1 MFSNNFTIPSALFI
15 SLVPTTGAVSVVL
28 SPSDKLIQNI
38 IISDFRKKHPNV
50 AVDIDIQ
57 ELDDMLNRYES
68 EFFERKYQDEVVN
81 DIYIDSEEQETNAKR
96 IKALNEQKEFL
107 RSIDDKK
114 QQDTIDE
121 SDIIKVKMKDSKN
134 N

>member
-1 MFSNNFTIPSALFI
+1 M
-15 SLVPTTGAVSVVL
+15 
-28 SPSDKLIQNI
+28 IQNI
-38 IISDFRKKHPNV
+38 IISDFRKKHPNI

>member
-28 SPSDKLIQNI
+28 SS
-38 IISDFRKKHPNV
+38 
-50 AVDIDIQ
+50 
-57 ELDDMLNRYES
+57 
-68 EFFERKYQDEVVN
+68 FFERKYQDEVVN

-121 SDIIKVKMKDSKN
+121 SDIIKVKMKDNKN

>member
-15 SLVPTTGAVSVVL
+15 SLFPTTGAVSVVL
-28 SPSDKLIQNI
+28 SSSDKLIQNI
-38 IISDFRKKHPNV
+38 IISDFRKKHPNI

-121 SDIIKVKMKDSKN
+121 SDIIKVKMKDNKN

>member
-1 MFSNNFTIPSALFI
+1 M
-15 SLVPTTGAVSVVL
+15 VL
-28 SPSDKLIQNI
+28 SSSDKLIQNI
-38 IISDFRKKHPNV
+38 IISDFRKKHPNI

-107 RSIDDKK
+107 RSPENHL
-114 QQDTIDE
+114 E
-121 SDIIKVKMKDSKN
+121 SDNIRLQFLESFFAN
-134 N
+134 SE